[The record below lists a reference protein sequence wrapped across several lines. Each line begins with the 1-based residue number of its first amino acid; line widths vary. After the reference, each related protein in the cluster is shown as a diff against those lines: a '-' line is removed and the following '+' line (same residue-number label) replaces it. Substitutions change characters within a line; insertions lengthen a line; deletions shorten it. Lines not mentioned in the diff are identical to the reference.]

1 MNKTLNLFIFAVLGI
16 LTLQSCNVNSEIVYY
31 KDAASTTVMDI
42 DVREFMKEMKAMTPD
57 SLKDKKE
64 FGDMDKLPTVWT
76 SLYDID
82 KKEGKLKTT
91 NQDSIRIMKKIFM
104 KSNKNGKEIAG
115 FSLKMDRFTAQDYT
129 ALNSFTKQEK
139 LPIDQNVYNNWNGK
153 TLTIDTE
160 NFNLKNLQEALASKN
175 PELGTDES
183 MGKMEG
189 MIMMFFK
196 NIGTTLKFE
205 NKIKSITG
213 KHDWF
218 KQIDDHSVRIQYDLK
233 AMFDKEGA
241 KPKNADKKIVIIT
254 E

>member
-1 MNKTLNLFIFAVLGI
+1 MKKTLLLFIVALFGI
-16 LTLQSCNVNSEIVYY
+16 LTLQSCNVNSEIVYH

-64 FGDMDKLPTVWT
+64 FGDMDKLPTTWT

-82 KKEGKLKTT
+82 KEEGRLKTT
-91 NQDSIRIMKKIFM
+91 NPDSVRIMKKIFM
-104 KSNKNGKEIAG
+104 KSNKEGKEVAG
-115 FSLKMDRFTAQDYT
+115 FSLKMDHFTAQDYT
-129 ALNSFTKQEK
+129 ALNNFTKQEK

-153 TLTIDTE
+153 VLTIDTE
-160 NFNLKNLQEALASKN
+160 NFNLKNLQEALASKS

-183 MGKMEG
+183 MGKLEG

-233 AMFDKEGA
+233 AMFDKETA
-241 KPKNADKKIVIIT
+241 KPKNSDKKIIIVT

>member
-91 NQDSIRIMKKIFM
+91 NQDSIRIMKKI
-104 KSNKNGKEIAG
+104 S
-115 FSLKMDRFTAQDYT
+115 
-129 ALNSFTKQEK
+129 
-139 LPIDQNVYNNWNGK
+139 
-153 TLTIDTE
+153 
-160 NFNLKNLQEALASKN
+160 
-175 PELGTDES
+175 
-183 MGKMEG
+183 
-189 MIMMFFK
+189 
-196 NIGTTLKFE
+196 
-205 NKIKSITG
+205 
-213 KHDWF
+213 
-218 KQIDDHSVRIQYDLK
+218 
-233 AMFDKEGA
+233 
-241 KPKNADKKIVIIT
+241 
-254 E
+254 